1 MANLIVEIDLNG
13 DKWRLNVRRLEDEMN
28 TNTLDFN
35 KKAVTDS
42 LGNDGTHL
50 GSQQKLSM
58 KEFFYTSKKT
68 YHTLTTDEGRKQWS
82 DQCPLV
88 QIGPT

>member
-1 MANLIVEIDLNG
+1 
-13 DKWRLNVRRLEDEMN
+13 MN

-68 YHTLTTDEGRKQWS
+68 YHTLTTDEGRKQ
-82 DQCPLV
+82 
-88 QIGPT
+88 